1 LPATD
6 SEMPRVD
13 LAYTQ
18 AYSSETARDM
28 NRDVVLEI
36 IRMHQPISRADLA
49 RISGL
54 QRSTVSL
61 ISEQL
66 IEERWVSEGATVALP
81 RGRRP
86 TLLALNDEI
95 ALLVA
100 DVHPS
105 EAALAVVDLSG
116 RFLARTVVP
125 LSDDP
130 IASIA
135 RIAEEMQRLRGEQRH
150 KIFEGIGIAMPGRL
164 DPATQKLI
172 FAPNLG
178 WKGVP
183 IKQLM
188 EEHTGLNT
196 ELENAANASLLAELW
211 TGHLADVRNA
221 VLVTISEGVGAG
233 ILANGRL
240 VSGGHGMAGEF
251 GHIPIDPQGPRCACG
266 LRGCWEVFAS
276 CNAAVRIYRELSGK
290 GSRTN
295 ILFQELLRRAE
306 SGDEKAIAALEQQ
319 ARFIGLGMRAILSAV
334 SPEII
339 LITGRITSAWRRY
352 DPAIREEIG
361 KLLLGSIPMPR
372 LVFLDEGETTRLRGA
387 AAVVLQRHSK
397 YHRSGIRD
405 QAVTNF
411 LPPR

>member
-1 LPATD
+1 LRKKLPATD

-240 VSGGHGMAGEF
+240 AGTSL
-251 GHIPIDPQGPRCACG
+251 C
-266 LRGCWEVFAS
+266 LRIE
-276 CNAAVRIYRELSGK
+276 R
-290 GSRTN
+290 
-295 ILFQELLRRAE
+295 
-306 SGDEKAIAALEQQ
+306 
-319 ARFIGLGMRAILSAV
+319 M
-334 SPEII
+334 
-339 LITGRITSAWRRY
+339 
-352 DPAIREEIG
+352 
-361 KLLLGSIPMPR
+361 LGSVR
-372 LVFLDEGETTRLRGA
+372 FV
-387 AAVVLQRHSK
+387 
-397 YHRSGIRD
+397 
-405 QAVTNF
+405 
-411 LPPR
+411 